1 MVNLMLKPLL
11 IIFVVSMLCTLGL
24 IIWFLVDYK
33 KFQSKQTV
41 LRNRKNKPEG
51 FKKGG
56 VVK

>member
-1 MVNLMLKPLL
+1 MLKPLL